1 MPKPKASAASI
12 TPEGTAMASKLVD
25 YINESWTPW
34 HAVAEASKRLLAAGF
49 EHISETAEWN
59 LKPGGKYF
67 FTRNMST
74 VVAFAVGEKYAPGHG
89 FYMVGAHTDSPCLKL
104 KPVSKS
110 SKAGCLMVNV
120 ETYGGGL
127 WYTWFDRDLSIAG
140 EQPCSVILRPAVA
153 VQTCGTSACRMTSN
167 LYLLQTYHSAGS
179 APSAP
184 PASPAP
190 SHATHKL
197 HHTCQPAHAS
207 RPCSPIAH
215 ISSKHAAPPQPQ
227 PEPELEPVQ
236 SHG

>member
-1 MPKPKASAASI
+1 
-12 TPEGTAMASKLVD
+12 MASKLVD

-74 VVAFAVGEKYAPGHG
+74 VVAFAVGEKYAPGNG

-140 EQPCSVILRPAVA
+140 EQPCSAHSMASSALQLLP
-153 VQTCGTSACRMTSN
+153 QQWETCGASACRCLLVMSRQATSYV
-167 LYLLQTYHSAGS
+167 LEMQQLPLLHSL
-179 APSAP
+179 PIMP
-184 PASPAP
+184 PAPLPAC
-190 SHATHKL
+190 AL
-197 HHTCQPAHAS
+197 AS
-207 RPCSPIAH
+207 RPIC
-215 ISSKHAAPPQPQ
+215 
-227 PEPELEPVQ
+227 
-236 SHG
+236 